1 MTEAPLEIVHV
12 IARLNVGGAAM
23 SVIELA
29 EWQRIAG
36 HEVLVVAGSLAQ
48 GEESM
53 EYLAEERA
61 VPLLRLP
68 VLHRELSPRRDAR
81 TVRAL
86 RRLLR
91 ERRPDVLHTHTAKA
105 GAAGRI
111 AALLAGDARP
121 PVVVHTFHGHVLSGY
136 FSPRRE
142 QVFRLLERGLGRS
155 SALTAVSDEVR
166 DDLVALG
173 VAPAERIDVIPY
185 GFDLSAYGTDGRR
198 EELRGELGLA
208 DGDFLVGWA
217 GRFTAIKRPLDL
229 VRVLEGLVRLDVDAS
244 LALVGDGADRGDVE
258 ALAAELGVAD
268 RCRFVGFRRDIA
280 DWYSAFDAFLMTSE
294 NEGTPVA
301 AIEALASARP
311 VVATNAG
318 GTRTVVEHGRSGF
331 LAPVGDTDQLA
342 ARLAELARDRTLA
355 ARLGAFGSEDV
366 RRRFTLE
373 RMERDVHALYR
384 RHLGR

>member
-29 EWQRIAG
+29 DRQRLTG
-36 HEVLVVAGSLAQ
+36 HDVLVVAGSLAE

-81 TVRAL
+81 AVRTL

-105 GAAGRI
+105 GATGRI

-121 PVVVHTFHGHVLSGY
+121 PAVVHTFHGHVLSGY

-142 QVFRLLERGLGRS
+142 QVFRLLERGLGQA

-258 ALAAELGVAD
+258 ALTAELGVAD

-280 DWYSAFDAFLMTSE
+280 DWYSAFDALLMTSE

-311 VVATNAG
+311 VVATDAG

-331 LAPVGDTDQLA
+331 LAPVGDTDELA

-384 RHLGR
+384 RELDR